1 MRTLN
6 VRIVFWL
13 LPLLLPTFILTDGQ
27 HTRAATRNIEAQ
39 IQKEKKN
46 IARIEEGI
54 KGHQQKLHRSED
66 EEKTLL
72 TDLEG
77 IESNLQQQR
86 SKLGGLQTDLNHHED
101 TIHSLQEEMGK
112 VNAAKEKLRGH
123 LQKRLGAFYRMG
135 SIGYMNVI
143 FSTSSMP
150 DLLNFQEYFRL
161 LLHHD
166 HVMIGQFR
174 EKIVDLTKRRAN
186 LQQEKS
192 ELLGVIV
199 EIKDQEQQL
208 ADTRQKRA
216 TLLSRVRTEK
226 QLYER
231 ALREMEDAAGKLSS
245 TMAQLEKP
253 DDTAEARTTKPR
265 QEGSQTGG
273 KKTKAETP
281 DAGNIVARKGKLA
294 PPITGTVTGLFGRQ
308 IKKEFG
314 LTTFGNGIDIKP
326 EPNAKILAIFAGRV
340 VFADNLR
347 GYGKTMII
355 DHGQQYYSLVS
366 RASKLLK
373 NKGDLV
379 REGEIIGSIDESSG
393 LLGEG
398 LHFEIRHGT
407 TPENPMKWVNNAMLR
422 LSTGGQ

>member
-1 MRTLN
+1 MRTPPS
-6 VRIVFWL
+6 RIVFWL
-13 LPLLLPTFILTDGQ
+13 LPLLLLLSIPPAGQ
-27 HTRAATRNIEAQ
+27 NVLAATKNIEAQ

-46 IARIEEGI
+46 IERIEAGI

-66 EEKTLL
+66 EEHDLL
-72 TDLEG
+72 ADLDT
-77 IESNLQQQR
+77 IETNLQQQR
-86 SKLGGLQTDLNHHED
+86 SKIGGLQTDLNHHED

-112 VNAAKEKLRGH
+112 VNAAKEGLKGH
-123 LQKRLGAFYRMG
+123 LEKRLASFYRMG

-143 FSTSSMP
+143 FSTSSLP

-166 HVMIGQFR
+166 HQMIGQFR

-186 LQQEKS
+186 LQQEKT

-199 EIKDQEQQL
+199 EIKEQEQRL
-208 ADTRQKRA
+208 AETRQKRA
-216 TLLSRVRTEK
+216 ALLGRVQTEK
-226 QLYER
+226 KLYQR
-231 ALREMEDAAGKLSS
+231 ALHEMEEAAGKLST
-245 TMAQLEKP
+245 TMAQLEKA
-253 DDTAEARTTKPR
+253 DDAAAAVSPR
-265 QEGSQTGG
+265 QEAV
-273 KKTKAETP
+273 KKTKAAAP
-281 DAGNIVARKGKLA
+281 DKTNILARKGQLS
-294 PPITGTVTGLFGRQ
+294 PPVTGTVTSLFGRQ
-308 IKKEFG
+308 TKKQFG
-314 LTTFGNGIDIKP
+314 ITSFGNGIDIKP
-326 EPNAKILAIFAGRV
+326 EPNAKILAVYGGRV

-366 RASKLLK
+366 RASRLLK

-379 REGEIIGSIDESSG
+379 KEGEIIGSIDEASG

-407 TPENPMKWVNNAMLR
+407 KAENPLRWVNNAMLT
-422 LSTGGQ
+422 LGANEDK